1 MKNKLTTALVSSL
14 FGLGLS
20 SVSVAQT
27 TVSGNLDLSYHA
39 VSSNAVG
46 GSYRA
51 VGRETQI
58 NIANKGKLNNGM
70 EYAAGFSW
78 EIDGGEALGNS
89 TANAN
94 SDSANAANENVYI
107 DFFYNKDSYISISND
122 HVPNS
127 DVTMTQLVGWSYLGG
142 QGIGNQ
148 TTIYPASLNVSGY
161 GIGISHNLGPIR
173 LSGTF
178 VPNPDKDGAPI
189 TETGHNLTNA
199 TDTNANSRI
208 ELLARGGLGVKGL
221 DALVAYAKQDKPS
234 AGSTIDATSKDPKG
248 YRAALK
254 YNFGQVTVAGDY
266 IKTEGNNITTGA
278 TATAA
283 ASATSTADH
292 ELTGKS
298 VGIAY
303 AITPTLSVGY
313 TRSRAETSKA
323 GYATEKVNHY
333 AIGYNLGAVTI
344 QAQVRDAKGV
354 AGTTGVGG
362 EGELAQVKI
371 STRF

>member
-14 FGLGLS
+14 FGLSLS

-27 TVSGNLDLSYHA
+27 TVSGNLDLTYNA
-39 VSSNAVG
+39 VSSNATG
-46 GSYRA
+46 GSYRT

-70 EYAAGFSW
+70 DYAAGFSW
-78 EIDGGEALGNS
+78 EIDGSEALGG
-89 TANAN
+89 NAN
-94 SDSANAANENVYI
+94 DDSTNGANENVYI

-127 DVTMTQLVGWSYLGG
+127 DVTITNLVGWGYLGG
-142 QGIGNQ
+142 QGIGNK
-148 TTIYPASLNVSGY
+148 TSLYPTSLNDSGY
-161 GIGISHNLGPIR
+161 GIGISHNLGPVR

-178 VPNPDKDGAPI
+178 VPNPDKNGAAANN
-189 TETGHNLTNA
+189 TAHTLTNA
-199 TDTNANSRI
+199 QDTNANSRI
-208 ELLARGGLGVKGL
+208 EVLARGDLGVKGL
-221 DALVAYAKQDKPS
+221 DAFVAYAKQDRPTTG
-234 AGSTIDATSKDPKG
+234 ATIDATAKDPKG

-266 IKTEGNNITTGA
+266 IKAEGRNITP
-278 TATAA
+278 AA
-283 ASATSTADH
+283 GVTSTANH

-313 TRSRAETSKA
+313 TRSVAETNQA
-323 GYATEKVNHY
+323 GFVDEKVNHY
-333 AIGYNLGAVTI
+333 AVGYNLGAVTL
-344 QAQVRDAKGV
+344 QTQYRDAKGV
-354 AGTTGVGG
+354 VGDAGAAG
-362 EGELAQVKI
+362 EGKILAVQL
-371 STRF
+371 STKF